1 MTSLARKYLFA
12 TLAFLAAAALAVG
25 QVALADDKEPPK
37 RTITMSGK
45 GTIRSTPDKV
55 TVSAGVESQA
65 PTAKDVL
72 AKNTAAMTRVVDA
85 LKSAGIDPKDI
96 QTTDFSVNP
105 QYEDRDDDKKPP
117 RIVGYSVDNMV
128 YVTMHDTSRI
138 GAVLDQLVQAGSN
151 SIGGVYFSV
160 DKPEE
165 LEKEARKLAIADAI
179 AKAKLYA
186 EATGA
191 ELGPGADH
199 QRTGRLRALL
209 SCFALSQDGI
219 RRRSPRP
226 DRSGDPEHQYRGAS
240 DLGAEIAGRYEPGRF
255 IYLRRRHQGLA
266 GTGAIQRDPGFRPA
280 VLECQ
285 RP

>member
-1 MTSLARKYLFA
+1 
-12 TLAFLAAAALAVG
+12 
-25 QVALADDKEPPK
+25 
-37 RTITMSGK
+37 
-45 GTIRSTPDKV
+45 
-55 TVSAGVESQA
+55 
-65 PTAKDVL
+65 
-72 AKNTAAMTRVVDA
+72 MTRVVDA

-191 ELGPGADH
+191 ELGPVQTISEQGGYVPYYPA
-199 QRTGRLRALL
+199 
-209 SCFALSQDGI
+209 
-219 RRRSPRP
+219 SPSPKMESAAVRP
-226 DRSGDPEHQYRGAS
+226 VPIE
-240 DLGAEIAGRYEPGRF
+240 
-255 IYLRRRHQGLA
+255 A
-266 GTGAIQRDPGFRPA
+266 GTQNTNIEVQ
-280 VLECQ
+280 VTWELK
-285 RP
+285 

>member
-12 TLAFLAAAALAVG
+12 TLAFLAAAAPAVG

-45 GTIRSTPDKV
+45 GTVKSTPDKV
-55 TVSAGVESQA
+55 MVSAGVESQA
-65 PTAKDVL
+65 PTAKDAL
-72 AKNTAAMTRVVDA
+72 AKNIAAMTRVVDA

-105 QYEDRDDDKKPP
+105 QYEDRDDKKPP

-128 YVTMHDTSRI
+128 YVTTHDKSRI

-165 LEKEARKLAIADAI
+165 LEKEA
-179 AKAKLYA
+179 
-186 EATGA
+186 
-191 ELGPGADH
+191 
-199 QRTGRLRALL
+199 
-209 SCFALSQDGI
+209 
-219 RRRSPRP
+219 
-226 DRSGDPEHQYRGAS
+226 
-240 DLGAEIAGRYEPGRF
+240 
-255 IYLRRRHQGLA
+255 
-266 GTGAIQRDPGFRPA
+266 
-280 VLECQ
+280 
-285 RP
+285 

>member
-165 LEKEARKLAIADAI
+165 LEKEARKLAIADA
-179 AKAKLYA
+179 KLYA

-191 ELGPGADH
+191 ELGPVQTISEQGGYVPYYTTSPSPKMESTAV
-199 QRTGRLRALL
+199 
-209 SCFALSQDGI
+209 
-219 RRRSPRP
+219 RSFLI
-226 DRSGDPEHQYRGAS
+226 E
-240 DLGAEIAGRYEPGRF
+240 
-255 IYLRRRHQGLA
+255 
-266 GTGAIQRDPGFRPA
+266 
-280 VLECQ
+280 
-285 RP
+285 

>member
-138 GAVLDQLVQAGSN
+138 GA
-151 SIGGVYFSV
+151 
-160 DKPEE
+160 
-165 LEKEARKLAIADAI
+165 
-179 AKAKLYA
+179 
-186 EATGA
+186 
-191 ELGPGADH
+191 ELGPVQTISEQGGYVPYYPA
-199 QRTGRLRALL
+199 
-209 SCFALSQDGI
+209 
-219 RRRSPRP
+219 SPSPKMESAAVRP
-226 DRSGDPEHQYRGAS
+226 APIE
-240 DLGAEIAGRYEPGRF
+240 
-255 IYLRRRHQGLA
+255 A
-266 GTGAIQRDPGFRPA
+266 GTQNTNIEVQ
-280 VLECQ
+280 VTWELK
-285 RP
+285 

>member
-191 ELGPGADH
+191 ELGPVQTISEQGGYVPYYPA
-199 QRTGRLRALL
+199 
-209 SCFALSQDGI
+209 
-219 RRRSPRP
+219 SPSP
-226 DRSGDPEHQYRGAS
+226 KMESA
-240 DLGAEIAGRYEPGRF
+240 AAGPVPIE
-255 IYLRRRHQGLA
+255 A
-266 GTGAIQRDPGFRPA
+266 GTQNTNIEVQ
-280 VLECQ
+280 VTWELK
-285 RP
+285 

>member
-1 MTSLARKYLFA
+1 MAHKYLFA
-12 TLAFLAAAALAVG
+12 TLAFLAAAPAVS

-45 GTIRSTPDKV
+45 GTIKSAPDKV

-65 PTAKDVL
+65 QTAKEAL

-117 RIVGYSVDNMV
+117 RIVGYTVDNMV
-128 YVTMHDTSRI
+128 YVTMHDTSKI

-151 SIGGVYFSV
+151 AIGGVYFSV
-160 DKPEE
+160 DKPED
-165 LEKEARKLAIADAI
+165 LEKEARKRAIEDAI

-191 ELGPGADH
+191 ELGPVQTISEQGGYTPYYPVSPSPKMESAAA
-199 QRTGRLRALL
+199 RLVP
-209 SCFALSQDGI
+209 I
-219 RRRSPRP
+219 
-226 DRSGDPEHQYRGAS
+226 E
-240 DLGAEIAGRYEPGRF
+240 
-255 IYLRRRHQGLA
+255 A
-266 GTGAIQRDPGFRPA
+266 GTQNTNIEVQ
-280 VLECQ
+280 VTWELK
-285 RP
+285 

>member
-55 TVSAGVESQA
+55 TV
-65 PTAKDVL
+65 
-72 AKNTAAMTRVVDA
+72 
-85 LKSAGIDPKDI
+85 SAGIDPKDI

-165 LEKEARKLAIADAI
+165 LEKEARKLAIADAM

-191 ELGPGADH
+191 ELGPVQTISEQGGYVPYYPA
-199 QRTGRLRALL
+199 
-209 SCFALSQDGI
+209 
-219 RRRSPRP
+219 SPSPKMESAAVRP
-226 DRSGDPEHQYRGAS
+226 APIE
-240 DLGAEIAGRYEPGRF
+240 
-255 IYLRRRHQGLA
+255 A
-266 GTGAIQRDPGFRPA
+266 GTQNTNIEVQ
-280 VLECQ
+280 VTWELK
-285 RP
+285 